1 MRKAVFRPMPDFRMS
16 RLRSSAVERL
26 VPLHYQVYMTLR
38 RRLLEG
44 EFAPDSPLPS
54 EHQLAADF
62 KVSRVTIR
70 RTLARLEDEGLVLRR
85 HGIGTFPGDLAAKS
99 GSAAPIGSL
108 RERLVGPDSERR
120 NLRLLSFARVAPPP
134 RLQVAGLRF
143 GRKVLRIQRLSL
155 HGSRPTHLVTS
166 HVPGDFAALLQR
178 DRLGNQTVLELL
190 EAAGIRIG
198 EAEVTITAA
207 AADVVVA
214 ERLAV
219 PVGAPVLVA
228 MRLTRDT
235 SGRPVEY
242 FEGISRPD
250 EYSFQFVVAK
260 PGAKGRPLPWR
271 GPA

>member
-1 MRKAVFRPMPDFRMS
+1 MS
-16 RLRSSAVERL
+16 RSRSSSVERL

-54 EHQLAADF
+54 EHRLAGDF

-70 RTLARLEDEGLVLRR
+70 RTLARLEEEGLVLRR
-85 HGIGTFPGDLAAKS
+85 HGIGTFPGALAAKS
-99 GSAAPIGSL
+99 GSVAAIGSL

-120 NLRLLSFARVAPPP
+120 NLRLLSFAQIAPPP

-143 GRKVLRIQRLSL
+143 GQKVLRIQRLSL
-155 HGSRPTHLVTS
+155 HGNRPAHLVTS
-166 HVPGDFAALLQR
+166 YIPGDLGLLLRR
-178 DRLGNQTVLELL
+178 DSLGNQTVLELL

-214 ERLAV
+214 KRLAV
-219 PVGAPVLVA
+219 PGGAPVLVA
-228 MRLTRDT
+228 QRLTRDA